1 MQLINEYAGDMDN
14 APVPRTRREE
24 YADLTRQALID
35 TARTVF
41 TEVGYQQAGIEA
53 IAQAARVTRGA
64 FYHHFED
71 KKALFE
77 ALVIS
82 LQAGAADNVREKA
95 RKESDPDARVMAGA
109 TAFLDSCTEPAYRRL
124 VLQEAPAVL
133 GSARCREIGEAHPYG
148 LLIAAVDG
156 LHKAGRFDAA
166 NAYLA
171 ARMIGS
177 MICEAALLLDG
188 AASPKAL
195 KRQALAIVERVFA
208 AFAVAPVKGAK

>member
-1 MQLINEYAGDMDN
+1 MDKPQ
-14 APVPRTRREE
+14 APRTRREE

-35 TARTVF
+35 TARVVF
-41 TEVGYQQAGIEA
+41 TQQGYQQAGIEA

-71 KKALFE
+71 KRALFE

-82 LQAGAADNVREKA
+82 LQEAAADNIRERA
-95 RKESDPDARVMAGA
+95 RAEPDANARVMAGA
-109 TAFLDSCTEPAYRRL
+109 SAFLDSCTEPAYRRL
-124 VLQEAPAVL
+124 VIQEAPAVL
-133 GSARCREIGEAHPYG
+133 GAARCREIGEAHPFG
-148 LLIAAVDG
+148 LLIAAVG
-156 LHKAGRFDAA
+156 ELRKAGRFEAA

-188 AASPKAL
+188 AESPKAL
-195 KRQALAIVERVFA
+195 KRQALSIVERVFA
-208 AFAVAPVKGAK
+208 AFATVPAKGAP

>member
-1 MQLINEYAGDMDN
+1 MSNGYAVVMDK
-14 APVPRTRREE
+14 PQTPRTRREE

-35 TARTVF
+35 TARSVF
-41 TEVGYQQAGIEA
+41 TELGFQQAGIEA
-53 IAQAARVTRGA
+53 IAQATRVTRGA

-71 KKALFE
+71 KRALFE

-82 LQAGAADNVREKA
+82 LQAAAADNIRERA
-95 RKESDPDARVMAGA
+95 RSEPDPEARVMAGA
-109 TAFLDSCTEPAYRRL
+109 AAFLDSCTEPAYRRL
-124 VLQEAPAVL
+124 VIQEAPAVL
-133 GSARCREIGEAHPYG
+133 GPARCREIGEAHPYG
-148 LLIAAVDG
+148 LLIAAVG
-156 LHKAGRFDAA
+156 EFRKAGRFDAT

-188 AASPKAL
+188 AESPKAL

-208 AFAVAPVKGAK
+208 AFATAPVSKAS

>member
-1 MQLINEYAGDMDN
+1 MDKTQ
-14 APVPRTRREE
+14 APRTRREE

-41 TEVGYQQAGIEA
+41 TELGYQQAGIEA
-53 IAQAARVTRGA
+53 IAQATRVTRGA

-71 KKALFE
+71 KRALFE

-82 LQAGAADNVREKA
+82 LQAAAADNIRQRA
-95 RKESDPDARVMAGA
+95 RNEPDPDARVMAGA
-109 TAFLDSCTEPAYRRL
+109 AAFLDSCTEPAYRRL
-124 VLQEAPAVL
+124 VIQEAPAVL

-148 LLIAAVDG
+148 LLIAAVG
-156 LHKAGRFDAA
+156 ELAKAGRFDAT
-166 NAYLA
+166 NTYLA

-188 AASPKAL
+188 AESPKAL

-208 AFAVAPVKGAK
+208 AFAAAPVKKAS

>member
-1 MQLINEYAGDMDN
+1 MDKPQ
-14 APVPRTRREE
+14 ATRTRREE
-24 YADLTRQALID
+24 YAELTRQALID
-35 TARTVF
+35 TARIVF

-71 KKALFE
+71 KRALFE
-77 ALVIS
+77 ALVVA
-82 LQAGAADNVREKA
+82 LQEAAADNIRA
-95 RKESDPDARVMAGA
+95 RAQAEPDPDARVMAGA
-109 TAFLDSCTEPAYRRL
+109 AAFLDSCTEPAYRRL

-133 GSARCREIGEAHPYG
+133 GSARCREIGEAHPFG
-148 LLIAAVDG
+148 LLIAAVG
-156 LHKAGRFDAA
+156 ELRKAGRFDAG

-177 MICEAALLLDG
+177 MICEAAVLLDG
-188 AASPKAL
+188 AESPKAL

-208 AFAVAPVKGAK
+208 AFDAAPAKGSP